1 MKSREHLLRSMT
13 LGKSTII
20 AFDLETTGTNTSTD
34 QKVEKN
40 FMKYMECARVSI
52 PQFTYDYFLQ
62 DEQEV
67 WTT

>member
-34 QKVEKN
+34 QIVQIA
-40 FMKYMECARVSI
+40 YG
-52 PQFTYDYFLQ
+52 FL
-62 DEQEV
+62 
-67 WTT
+67 